1 MGRALKKPFLL
12 LFKNTSSTLPPGS
25 GSAAGGC
32 VVVEP
37 GIKYAGIKYAVSV
50 DVTEAVMAFVEEA
63 AVLQQCNENT

>member
-37 GIKYAGIKYAVSV
+37 GIKYAVSV